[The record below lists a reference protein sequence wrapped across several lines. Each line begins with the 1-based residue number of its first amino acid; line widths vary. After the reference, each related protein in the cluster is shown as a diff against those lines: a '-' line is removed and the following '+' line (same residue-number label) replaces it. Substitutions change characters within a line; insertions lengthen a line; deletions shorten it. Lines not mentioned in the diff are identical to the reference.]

1 MWNHFTHDCHD
12 FTEIHLLVQ
21 RCWESV
27 YLEKKKVSWQL
38 RGGELWRGL
47 SDTDVKDIP
56 EPVEALS
63 HMWKCVQVRDT
74 WKKCL
79 NSVWLHTVFSFT
91 STEFPHRL
99 AHFWFYFTYFLP
111 WKIWILLFFLL
122 PFLFQM
128 VHLRPNVRWNYKY
141 QLGCRN
147 KKHIKPSLWILIK
160 EGSCWVELSQ
170 QLV

>member
-99 AHFWFYFTYFLP
+99 APFWFYFTYFL
-111 WKIWILLFFLL
+111 KNLNFTFFLL

-147 KKHIKPSLWILIK
+147 KKHINRVC
-160 EGSCWVELSQ
+160 EF
-170 QLV
+170 